1 MLESEEKW
9 LKKIRTNMEELLP
22 DNETAE
28 IDIFGVDVGEYIR
41 AKLPDAIARV
51 FITAPVHLL
60 EGKECKD
67 VLFPEKRQDGSGR
80 VVFPEKVLRVLS
92 FKMKG
97 WNRPVTRFINSCHA
111 KSELQ
116 YNRYV
121 RGGVNKPVA
130 VLSMSASDRVV
141 LDYYSLP
148 ASLRVHEVDSA
159 VYVPVPEMQDGG
171 YDVPVRL
178 ADAVGYVCAAMVY
191 EILGQP
197 DMAAQMVG
205 RVALPEL

>member
-1 MLESEEKW
+1 
-9 LKKIRTNMEELLP
+9 MEELLP
-22 DNETAE
+22 ENETAE

-80 VVFPEKVLRVLS
+80 VIFPEKVLRVLS

-97 WNRPVTRFINSCHA
+97 WNRPVTRFINSCHE

-116 YNRYV
+116 Y
-121 RGGVNKPVA
+121 
-130 VLSMSASDRVV
+130 MSASDRVV

-197 DMAAQMVG
+197 DMAAQMAG
-205 RVALPEL
+205 RVVLPEL